1 MKFTIL
7 CGLLSFALV
16 GVQFCSPVLAASA
29 DPHLKEAEQAFSQK
43 RFHAAEDLL
52 NAELAKN
59 PMDQEAHLLLART
72 YVQLL
77 DNKAAEHEYANCIK
91 CNPFS
96 SIGRMAHQ
104 ETINIGGRSAA
115 DKARPSDDV
124 GTVSRSVD
132 AINRE
137 ANDLKSGYGTAS
149 NTMTPTYSNPQ
160 NGLYNPYGQAGMSG
174 AYGQPGMPGGAY
186 GQAGMSGAYGQ
197 PGMPGGAYGQA
208 GMSGAYGQPGM
219 PGGAY
224 GQAGMSGAYG
234 QPGMPGGAYGQ
245 AGMSGAY
252 GQPGVSSVPGQTG
265 LSAYGQPSARQ
276 TAAQS
281 SLAAQRAQLVS
292 LRATRLSTLNQ
303 PPAAPYSISPNSAL
317 NSALGSSG
325 MAPPMP
331 SSMTAA
337 MPPSMIPS
345 MPAPSVGMPNF
356 TQTYTPSMN
365 LRTSRGRAFSAA
377 QAGASTTPTGTWSYT
392 TSDAQVQQMH
402 KQQEDAQH
410 AQYAQD
416 SANNLQRLMSEKQN
430 SNQPKLR
437 ALGTNLF
444 VRYYGS
450 HDQDGSTASAPAAD
464 PVVEMKA
471 NQWKLGDMK

>member
-1 MKFTIL
+1 M
-7 CGLLSFALV
+7 
-16 GVQFCSPVLAASA
+16 AAST
-29 DPHLKEAEQAFSQK
+29 DPHLVEAEQAFAAK

-59 PMDQEAHLLLART
+59 PMDQQAHLMLART

-77 DNKAAEHEYANCIK
+77 DNKAAEHEYTNCIK
-91 CNPFS
+91 CNPFTA
-96 SIGRMAHQ
+96 IGRLAHQ

-124 GTVSRSVD
+124 GTVSKSVD

-160 NGLYNPYGQAGMSG
+160 AGYNPYGVPGMPGGYGQPGMPSAYGMPGMQG
-174 AYGQPGMPGGAY
+174 AYGQPGMPGAYGQPGMPNVY
-186 GQAGMSGAYGQ
+186 GQAGMQGAYRQPGMPGAYGQ
-197 PGMPGGAYGQA
+197 PGM
-208 GMSGAYGQPGM
+208 SGT
-219 PGGAY
+219 
-224 GQAGMSGAYG
+224 SG
-234 QPGMPGGAYGQ
+234 
-245 AGMSGAY
+245 SL
-252 GQPGVSSVPGQTG
+252 GVSVYGGQ
-265 LSAYGQPSARQ
+265 SN
-276 TAAQS
+276 AALTSLQS
-281 SLAAQRAQLVS
+281 QVAAQRAQIAA
-292 LRATRLSTLNQ
+292 LRATQLSTLNRA
-303 PPAAPYSISPNSAL
+303 PAAPYSISPTSAL
-317 NSALGSSG
+317 NSALGSSAV
-325 MAPPMP
+325 APPMP
-331 SSMTAA
+331 SPMTGA
-337 MPPSMIPS
+337 MPPSMMPY
-345 MPAPSVGMPNF
+345 MPAPSMGTPNF
-356 TQTYTPSMN
+356 TQTYTPTAN
-365 LRTSRGRAFSAA
+365 LRTSRGNAFSAA
-377 QAGASTTPTGTWSYT
+377 QAAASTTPTGSWSYT
-392 TSDAQVQQMH
+392 TSDAQVSAMR
-402 KQQEDAQH
+402 KQQEDVQH

-430 SNQPKLR
+430 ANQPKLR

>member
-160 NGLYNPYGQAGMSG
+160 NGLYNP
-174 AYGQPGMPGGAY
+174 
-186 GQAGMSGAYGQ
+186 
-197 PGMPGGAYGQA
+197 YGQA

>member
-1 MKFTIL
+1 M
-7 CGLLSFALV
+7 
-16 GVQFCSPVLAASA
+16 AASA
-29 DPHLKEAEQAFSQK
+29 DSHLVEAEQAFAAK

-52 NAELAKN
+52 NSLLAKN
-59 PMDQEAHLLLART
+59 PMDQQAHLLLART

-124 GTVSRSVD
+124 GTVSKSVD
-132 AINRE
+132 VINRE
-137 ANDLKSGYGTAS
+137 ANDLKGGYGTAS

-160 NGLYNPYGQAGMSG
+160 AGLYNPYGQAGMPAAYGQQGMPTAYGQPGMPGAYGLPGMPNAYGQPGMPSAYGQPGMSSAYGQPGMSGAYGQPGMSG
-174 AYGQPGMPGGAY
+174 AYGQPGMPGAY
-186 GQAGMSGAYGQ
+186 GQTMSSASGQ
-197 PGMPGGAYGQA
+197 
-208 GMSGAYGQPGM
+208 
-219 PGGAY
+219 
-224 GQAGMSGAYG
+224 
-234 QPGMPGGAYGQ
+234 
-245 AGMSGAY
+245 
-252 GQPGVSSVPGQTG
+252 GVSVYAQSSTS
-265 LSAYGQPSARQ
+265 L

-281 SLAAQRAQLVS
+281 SVAAQRAQLAA
-292 LRATRLSTLNQ
+292 LRATRLSTLNR
-303 PPAAPYSISPNSAL
+303 PSAAPYSISPTSAL
-317 NSALGSSG
+317 NTALGASAL
-325 MAPPMP
+325 APPMP
-331 SSMTAA
+331 SSMPPTLS
-337 MPPSMIPS
+337 PSMAPY
-345 MPAPSVGMPNF
+345 MPTPSVGTPTFN
-356 TQTYTPSMN
+356 QTYTPSTN
-365 LRTSRGRAFSAA
+365 LRTSRGRTFSTA
-377 QAGASTTPTGTWSYT
+377 QAAVSTTPTGTWSYT
-392 TSDAQVQQMH
+392 TSDAQVQQMR
-402 KQQEDAQH
+402 KMQEDAQH

-430 SNQPKLR
+430 PNQPKLR

-450 HDQDGSTASAPAAD
+450 HDQDGSTPSAPAAD